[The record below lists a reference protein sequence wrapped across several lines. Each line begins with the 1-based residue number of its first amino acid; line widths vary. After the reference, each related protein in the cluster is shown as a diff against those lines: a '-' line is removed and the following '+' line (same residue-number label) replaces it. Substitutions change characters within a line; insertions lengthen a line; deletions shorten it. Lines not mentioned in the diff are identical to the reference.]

1 MPALTEPTRLAAYRD
16 ALGNW
21 NFTGYVQFE
30 LTEDAHRWLRREL
43 DNISLRDIARLM
55 HEYVGAGAQVD
66 EVPETRPEWSDR
78 YEFHF
83 DLRFTI
89 QTKPVYVETRLHY
102 RLPLVP
108 DEAWILVV
116 NIPCTLIQEPIP
128 SIRLAPNA
136 LFPGLAAIVGKIRF
150 S

>member
-1 MPALTEPTRLAAYRD
+1 M
-16 ALGNW
+16 
-21 NFTGYVQFE
+21 Q
-30 LTEDAHRWLRREL
+30 
-43 DNISLRDIARLM
+43 
-55 HEYVGAGAQVD
+55 EYVSSGGQVD
-66 EVPETRPEWSDR
+66 EVRETRPEWSGR

-116 NIPCTLIQEPIP
+116 NIH
-128 SIRLAPNA
+128 AP
-136 LFPGLAAIVGKIRF
+136 
-150 S
+150 